1 MSTMSDTLAPRRRWF
16 NFGRRMTLARWLIVL
31 VGILLP
37 YAARIPGIY
46 SHGLSWLTSYVGGWQ
61 AVVFFGS
68 FNAICWVSILIAT
81 IPYRDVRS
89 VWFPSLLGFG
99 ALAVGHAVID
109 LSADAQAA
117 IGLIFIPIY
126 SLPFVFVGGLIGLAF
141 DRCVFRETAAEAAR
155 TDDKFSLRTLFII
168 TTLVAIALGLLAG
181 FRQYRRGV
189 MRESMRQSVLDGQLD
204 PEKARPILGEEVDAL
219 KLEIEQRKQQRPR

>member
-1 MSTMSDTLAPRRRWF
+1 M
-16 NFGRRMTLARWLIVL
+16 ARWLIVL

-37 YAARIPGIY
+37 YATRIVGIPA
-46 SHGLSWLTSYVGGWQ
+46 HGLSWFTSYVNTWQ

-81 IPYRDVRS
+81 LPYRDVRS
-89 VWFPSLLGFG
+89 VWFPALLGFG
-99 ALAVGHAVID
+99 SLAAGHAMID

-141 DRCVFRETAAEAAR
+141 DRFVFKETAVEAAR
-155 TDDKFSLRTLFII
+155 TDDKFSLRSLFII

-181 FRQYRRGV
+181 FRQYMRGV
-189 MRESMRQSVLDGQLD
+189 RHESVRQSVLDGQLD
-204 PEKARPILGEEVDAL
+204 PEMARPILGEEVDTL
-219 KLEIEQRKQQRPR
+219 KLELEQRKLKNK